1 MQDVVRATR
10 KYTKLYRAELARRGD
25 AAAEK
30 KAAAYSKRLAEMYA
44 SELFQAHNVYP
55 TTDAT
60 LIYAVIA
67 MCLELRDEGFADERI
82 VEFSDGMFRT
92 RKKFFAALEKLVN
105 LLPNAYAIAEKW
117 NVDDHAKR
125 VADGSITYDYFKVED
140 GHIEYS
146 ISKCA
151 YVDMFD
157 AFGIRPLCRIFCK
170 TDEFAY
176 ASLTRHVEFIRH
188 SELATGPCCHD
199 EVIRT
204 RTS

>member
-1 MQDVVRATR
+1 MQDMGRATR
-10 KYTKLYRAELARRGD
+10 KYTKLYRAELVRRGD
-25 AAAEK
+25 AYADK
-30 KAAAYSKRLAEMYA
+30 KSAAYADRLTTMYA
-44 SELFQAHNVYP
+44 SELFQAHNIYP

-67 MCLELRDEGFADERI
+67 MCLELRDKGYTDSEI
-82 VEFSDGMFRT
+82 IEFSDGMFCR
-92 RKKFFAALEKLVN
+92 RKMFFAALEKLVN
-105 LLPNAYAIAEKW
+105 LLPCAYSIAEKW
-117 NVDDHAKR
+117 NIDDHAKR
-125 VADGSITYDYFKVED
+125 VADGSITYDFFEVED
-140 GHIEYS
+140 GHIEYR

-157 AFGIRPLCRIFCK
+157 DYGIRPLCRIFCK

-199 EVIRT
+199 EVIRKG
-204 RTS
+204 